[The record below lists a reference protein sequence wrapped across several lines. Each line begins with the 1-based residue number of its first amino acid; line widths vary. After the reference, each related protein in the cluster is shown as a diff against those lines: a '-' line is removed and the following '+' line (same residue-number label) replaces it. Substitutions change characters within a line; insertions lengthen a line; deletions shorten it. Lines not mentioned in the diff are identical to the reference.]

1 MSHLEEQ
8 LSAFIDGELG
18 HSERERVLSHLA
30 RCEPCRFEAAMLR
43 QLKQRLCTLRP
54 PEPASEFLTRL
65 LALPEATTGDPPA
78 PPSGFGASPPLGAG
92 QPLGGLPL
100 PRPARRPAPA
110 RGLFRFRGEWGRAR
124 YAVAGVSMLAAALG
138 TAFLAGGDPAEPPVV
153 TPALTDYA
161 IEHAAVSGQSPLG
174 DPATVPVV
182 TRPLSP
188 HDAPTVQVVQT
199 VNRGVMRSD
208 TPEHR

>member
-1 MSHLEEQ
+1 M
-8 LSAFIDGELG
+8 
-18 HSERERVLSHLA
+18 
-30 RCEPCRFEAAMLR
+30 
-43 QLKQRLCTLRP
+43 
-54 PEPASEFLTRL
+54 
-65 LALPEATTGDPPA
+65 
-78 PPSGFGASPPLGAG
+78 
-92 QPLGGLPL
+92 
-100 PRPARRPAPA
+100 
-110 RGLFRFRGEWGRAR
+110 
-124 YAVAGVSMLAAALG
+124 
-138 TAFLAGGDPAEPPVV
+138 V